1 MVPYTSPNER
11 RASTSTQR
19 AKPLL
24 LPVPQAPRP
33 LSSYNST
40 SEYVGPSFEIPK
52 APAHVMSRGPNADS
66 SDDDDDD
73 ERTIGHGANRN
84 STVPNGRLRRRAH
97 SDASSITDRG
107 GKPKKAGFFGGLA
120 SLFKKRDRTESQ
132 SNGSAGGSNQRPLR
146 TVTSTEWETRTDR
159 NVSKM
164 VGIGAG
170 HNRANGA
177 ASRREE
183 YATDSDQDDM
193 PKNLV
198 RVVNDPKARM
208 KAMSDVGVAPSS
220 KPKLEKKRT
229 SVITRAASDLGTSS
243 PPSIAEGTIPKRKKK
258 ISTASK
264 PSQYSLAPPA
274 NLSTPTIATSNTL
287 RPFPTSP
294 SITSPQMSR
303 SNTVTSIRTT
313 GTTGTTD
320 TVKRRKKRVSTI
332 TALPPIPT
340 AADLSASLPSAR
352 ASMILYSNNLPSP
365 YTAEPDDPN
374 AGKIPKS
381 LARSESR
388 SKKDL
393 ARYSNGNWVATPT
406 HSGSIPKI
414 HVHPHQ
420 TGGVSPAVRKL
431 DVEAS
436 RREESLMSIVDR
448 DEKEARGVEETSR
461 SYGGVGRARDPNTL
475 SAGLGPVTLAKR
487 KSVRLAEG
495 STVFMENVP
504 SPPSSVR
511 SDPSHS
517 TNGTPRHGI
526 LTNSSMSNGNASG
539 SNVASGS
546 TWTTRV
552 HEEDSSEDEDAIA
565 YKAAMKSFGKATKG
579 FSNAM
584 EDLTGKEKGKGREV

>member
-11 RASTSTQR
+11 RASSSTQR

-40 SEYVGPSFEIPK
+40 SEYAGPSFDIPK

-66 SDDDDDD
+66 SDDDDD
-73 ERTIGHGANRN
+73 ERTIGHGDNRN

-97 SDASSITDRG
+97 FDTSSITDRG
-107 GKPKKAGFFGGLA
+107 KPKKGGFFGGLA
-120 SLFKKRDRTESQ
+120 SLFKKRDRTDSQ
-132 SNGSAGGSNQRPLR
+132 SNGSAGGFNNRPLR

-170 HNRANGA
+170 QNRANGGV
-177 ASRREE
+177 SRREE

-208 KAMSDVGVAPSS
+208 KAMSDVGVVPSS
-220 KPKLEKKRT
+220 KPRLEKKRT
-229 SVITRAASDLGTSS
+229 SVITRAASDLGTST

-258 ISTASK
+258 ISTTSK

-274 NLSTPTIATSNTL
+274 NLSTPTIATTNTL
-287 RPFPTSP
+287 RPFP
-294 SITSPQMSR
+294 TSPQMSR

-320 TVKRRKKRVSTI
+320 TVKRRKKRVSTL
-332 TALPPIPT
+332 TAPPAIPT

-352 ASMILYSNNLPSP
+352 ASMILYSNTLPSP

-420 TGGVSPAVRKL
+420 TGGVTPAVRKM

-461 SYGGVGRARDPNTL
+461 SYGGVGRPRDLNTL
-475 SAGLGPVTLAKR
+475 SAGLGPVTVAKR

-526 LTNSSMSNGNASG
+526 LTNSSMSNGNGSGSHSG

-546 TWTTRV
+546 TSTWTTRV
-552 HEEDSSEDEDAIA
+552 QEEDSSDDEDAIA